1 MRGGQWRLVTQRVYP
16 AAIALLAIGAGLPL
30 AVFIVQ
36 RLPLRPAKPE
46 IEATIV
52 PDTRTVPPSPLVTSS
67 PPLVVVPE
75 PLPTDSSPSVAPDL
89 VPDRTALP
97 PAAVGQGSLRVSNRT
112 DHPIRVA
119 LLAQQDLADT
129 SPTSSASAY
138 EEPVHW
144 DFAPQEGSTSGLILS
159 LPEQR
164 LQLQPGDVLVA
175 FAQDGSRRYWGP
187 YVVGETPSP
196 TWQAAVAEW
205 QLILT
210 P

>member
-1 MRGGQWRLVTQRVYP
+1 MRGEQWRLVTQRVYP

-30 AVFIVQ
+30 AVFILQ
-36 RLPLRPAKPE
+36 RLPLRPATPE
-46 IEATIV
+46 IETTIV
-52 PDTRTVPPSPLVTSS
+52 PDTRTIRPSPLPTPS
-67 PPLVVVPE
+67 PPLATVPS
-75 PLPTDSSPSVAPDL
+75 PLPTASPTPVASEPAIV
-89 VPDRTALP
+89 VPAS
-97 PAAVGQGSLRVSNRT
+97 PAVRSLGSLRVSNRT
-112 DHPIRVA
+112 EHPIRVA
-119 LLAQQDLADT
+119 LLAQHGPNDPPPS
-129 SPTSSASAY
+129 SPTSPY

-159 LPEQR
+159 LPEQQ
-164 LQLQPGDVLVA
+164 LQLHPGDVLVA

-196 TWQAAVAEW
+196 SWQAAEAEW

>member
-1 MRGGQWRLVTQRVYP
+1 MVTQRVYP

-30 AVFIVQ
+30 AVLIVQ

-46 IEATIV
+46 LEATIV
-52 PDTRTVPPSPLVTSS
+52 PDLRSARPSPLATPS
-67 PPLVVVPE
+67 PPLAAVPS
-75 PLPTDSSPSVAPDL
+75 PLPTDSPTSVAPDL
-89 VPDRTALP
+89 TVVAPAP
-97 PAAVGQGSLRVSNRT
+97 PPSAPLGSLRVSNRT

-119 LLAQQDLADT
+119 LLAQHTLLDT
-129 SPTSSASAY
+129 PPASSASPY

-159 LPEQR
+159 LPEQQ
-164 LQLQPGDVLVA
+164 LKLQPGDVLVA

-196 TWQAAVAEW
+196 RWQATEAAW